1 MKICKDEDS
10 TPFLGN
16 LFQYSTTPAGKIYF
30 QFVPIVFCLFS
41 VCLWEETGSS
51 FHIVPHQVFMHT
63 DKILQSFFFSRLN
76 CPSSLRLSLYLRY
89 CKPLVIPLDLHWT
102 CCSIPRSL
110 VLGRP
115 WLDSVLQVCLNRE
128 KRSPYMTCR

>member
-1 MKICKDEDS
+1 MK
-10 TPFLGN
+10 TPHPFWATCSNIQQPLQEKYIFN
-16 LFQYSTTPAGKIYF
+16 LFLLC
-30 QFVPIVFCLFS
+30 FVFS
-41 VCLWEETGSS
+41 VCASEKNLAPASIS
-51 FHIVPHQVFMHT
+51 IPHQVFMHT

-76 CPSSLRLSLYLRY
+76 CPSSLRLSLYLRC
-89 CKPLVIPLDLHWT
+89 CKPLVILLDLHWT

-115 WLDSVLQVCLNRE
+115 GLDSVLQVCLNRE